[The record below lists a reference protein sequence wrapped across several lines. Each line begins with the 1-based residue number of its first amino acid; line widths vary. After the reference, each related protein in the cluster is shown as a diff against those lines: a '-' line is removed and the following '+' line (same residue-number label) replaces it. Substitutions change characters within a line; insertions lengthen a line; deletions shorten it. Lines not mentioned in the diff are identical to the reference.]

1 MSGVTIINVFTHTAI
16 IEHFSFEKNHG
27 FYQGYV
33 KKLLLNNHDSDF
45 FIRLGVRVS
54 KRKNIL
60 GICSAIKNVI
70 LVTSIMIEIQRHEM
84 RKYKILTRENSA
96 HY

>member
-1 MSGVTIINVFTHTAI
+1 MRLVIFE
-16 IEHFSFEKNHG
+16 EHCNHG

-45 FIRLGVRVS
+45 FIRFGVRVS
-54 KRKNIL
+54 KRKKLL

-70 LVTSIMIEIQRHEM
+70 LVTSIMIEIQRHEDILM
-84 RKYKILTRENSA
+84 RGYPL
-96 HY
+96 